1 MKRSVLAAAAV
12 FGLCGALSLRAADM
26 KIAVV
31 DMEQALAAHPD
42 TKDAEGLIQKQI
54 EGFETER
61 GDLMKKFE
69 KMRKDFE
76 DVRAESENKALSDE
90 GRALKRKEAE
100 RKIEEMRDF
109 DEQVRQTTSLRQKQ
123 IKDRKSRMRQRIVDD
138 IKSVIRE
145 YSVKNGYALVLD
157 AGPVMDAFG
166 VVVYNVAAMNITS
179 SVMKILAETRKPTL
193 DAATLD
199 PGTSAPLKPAPL
211 KPASK

>member
-1 MKRSVLAAAAV
+1 MKRAIWMAAV
-12 FGLCGALSLRAADM
+12 AFGLCGAASLRAADM

-31 DMEQALAAHPD
+31 DMEQALSAHPD
-42 TKDAEGLIQKQI
+42 TKDAEALIQKQI
-54 EGFETER
+54 EEFETER
-61 GDLMKKFE
+61 SAMLKKFD

-100 RKIEEMRDF
+100 RKIEEMRDYE
-109 DEQVRQTTSLRQKQ
+109 EQARESAGLRQKQ

-166 VVVYNVAAMNITS
+166 VVVYNVDAMDITGS
-179 SVMKILAETRKPTL
+179 ITKILAETRKPTL
-193 DAATLD
+193 TADDLAATNA
-199 PGTSAPLKPAPL
+199 APRKPAAA